1 MKPELLLQK
10 VEEAGVCLSSEAFEV
25 LQGLPEEEV
34 ERILELLREELI
46 ITPEAIS
53 RLREG
58 PKESLEVPPPKEPEP
73 RAREPGTAKVKVLRD
88 ITGQSNCKGELKDFV
103 NLFRDRFQRLS
114 AMLRSRPNL
123 SSCVPLSALPRVEPG
138 EEVRVVGMVSEKR
151 ETPKGH
157 LVIELEDL
165 TGRASV
171 WAFKSGEVMAQA
183 REVIPD
189 EVIGVVGRLSER
201 SGRLPSIFARE
212 ILWPEFPQREWKGA
226 GEPVCAAFISDL
238 HIGSQMFLEGIFR
251 RFLAWLRGEGT
262 EGERELAERVRY
274 LFIAGDI
281 VDGIGIY
288 PFQEKELAIPDI
300 FKQYEYAAEL
310 LSQIPERITVV
321 ISPGNHDAVRA
332 AEPQPAIPK
341 EVAGRFY
348 ELGYQMV
355 GNPCLLEVE
364 GIRVL
369 MYHGRSFD
377 DLATVLGMDRHKP
390 VSMMKALLRR
400 RHLSPFYG
408 GKTALA
414 PENPDLM
421 VVEEP
426 PDIFHCG
433 HLHVFEQAAYRGV
446 LFLNSGTFQGT
457 TAYMRKQGINPTP
470 GYVPV
475 VDLQTGKLTVMHFA

>member
-1 MKPELLLQK
+1 MKPELLIQK
-10 VEEAGVCLSSEAFEV
+10 VAEAGACLSSEAFQL
-25 LQGLPEEEV
+25 LQEMPEEEV
-34 ERILELLREELI
+34 ERILELLSEELI

-58 PKESLEVPPPKEPEP
+58 PKEEPLPEMPPRPLEP
-73 RAREPGTAKVKVLRD
+73 RPQAVTARLKVLKD
-88 ITGQSNCKGELKDFV
+88 ITGQSNCRGELKDFV
-103 NLFRDRFQRLS
+103 SLFRDRFQRLS
-114 AMLRSRPNL
+114 AMLRNRPNL
-123 SSCVPLSALPRVEPG
+123 GSCIPLSALPRMEPG

-201 SGRLPSIFARE
+201 GGRLPSIFARE

-226 GEPVCAAFISDL
+226 EEPVCAAFISDL
-238 HIGSQMFLEGIFR
+238 HIGSQMFLEGLFR
-251 RFLAWLRGEGT
+251 RFVSWLRGEGK

-288 PFQEKELAIPDI
+288 PSQEKELAIPDI

-321 ISPGNHDAVRA
+321 ICPGNHDAVRA

-355 GNPCLLEVE
+355 GNPCTLEVE
-364 GIRVL
+364 GVRVL

-377 DLATVLGMDRHKP
+377 DLATLLGMDRHKP
-390 VSMMKALLRR
+390 TSMMRALLRR

-433 HLHVFEQAAYRGV
+433 HVHIFEQTIYRGV
-446 LFLNSGTFQGT
+446 LLLNSGTFQAM

-470 GYVPV
+470 GFVPV
-475 VDLQTGKLTVMHFA
+475 VDLQTGKLTVMQFA